1 MTNSSDSGLIQ
12 RVRAELQLH
21 DRAMSASSCGI
32 TIADAV
38 DPELPL
44 IYINEGFTRITGYS
58 PTDTL
63 GRNCRFLQRED
74 RDQENL
80 PLLRSALRGA
90 QDCTIVLRNYRKDGT
105 PFWNE
110 LFTSPIFDDQ
120 GRLTHFVGIQ
130 TDVTRRVEA
139 EEALRRERDS
149 LEKTLAQL
157 RHTQAML
164 VHSEKMNAL
173 GQLVAGVAHE
183 INNPLAFVTSN
194 IHSLQRTIDDI
205 FSTYSRLE
213 ALAAAGAADQ
223 ALIQSIRADADL
235 DFIAEDTADLLK
247 ASLGGLSRVKKIVDG
262 LRTFSRLDEAE
273 RKLTDLQEDLESTV
287 LLAGVEMRGRVQVR
301 FDIDDLAPIM
311 CYPAALNQVFLNII
325 MNAAQAIPDSG
336 TLTITARDQGDHIMI
351 RFSDTGTGIAPEV
364 LPHIFEPF
372 FTTKPVGKGTGLGLA
387 IAYQIITE
395 HHGGTI
401 TVDST
406 PGMGAAFTITLPKG
420 TGA

>member
-1 MTNSSDSGLIQ
+1 MTTSSDSGLIQ

-110 LFTSPIFDDQ
+110 LFTSPVFDDQ

-149 LEKTLAQL
+149 LEKALAQL

-164 VHSEKMNAL
+164 VHSEKMSAL

-194 IHSLQRTIDDI
+194 VHSLQRTVEDI
-205 FSTYSRLE
+205 FSAYSRLE
-213 ALAAAGAADQ
+213 TLAAAGTADQ
-223 ALIQSIRADADL
+223 ALIHAIRTDADL
-235 DFIAEDTADLLK
+235 DFIQEDIADLLK
-247 ASLGGLSRVKKIVDG
+247 ASLGGLGRVKKIVDG

-273 RKLTDLQEDLESTV
+273 RKLTDLKENLESTV
-287 LLAGVEMRGRVQVR
+287 LLAGVELRGRVQIL
-301 FDIDDLAPIM
+301 FDLEDLAPIM

-325 MNAAQAIPDSG
+325 MNAAQAIPNEG
-336 TLTITARDQGDHIMI
+336 TLTITARDQGDHVMI

-406 PGMGAAFTITLPKG
+406 PGMGTTFTITLPKG